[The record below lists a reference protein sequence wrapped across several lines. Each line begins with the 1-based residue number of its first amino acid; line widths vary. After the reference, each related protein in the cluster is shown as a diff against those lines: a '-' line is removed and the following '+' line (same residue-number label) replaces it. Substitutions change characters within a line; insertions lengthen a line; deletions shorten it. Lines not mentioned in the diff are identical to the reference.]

1 MKEKEANN
9 TQALSEED
17 LENVSGGYFIIDND
31 RPDDM
36 FCGDTG
42 NQVGTYEDFANIP
55 TLSLEELKKL
65 KELKEANR

>member
-17 LENVSGGYFIIDND
+17 LENVSGGGFIFDHD
-31 RPDDM
+31 LPDDM

-42 NQVGTYEDFANIP
+42 NQIGTYEDFANIP

-65 KELKEANR
+65 KEAKEANK

>member
-17 LENVSGGYFIIDND
+17 LENVSGGYFIIDHD

-36 FCGDTG
+36 FWGDTG
-42 NQVGTYEDFANIP
+42 NQVWTYEDFANIP

-65 KELKEANR
+65 KEAKEANK

>member
-1 MKEKEANN
+1 MAEDKKKEIKMDE
-9 TQALSEED
+9 
-17 LENVSGGYFIIDND
+17 LESVSGGYYIIDHD
-31 RPDDM
+31 QPDDM
-36 FCGDTG
+36 FFGDTG